1 MWKHSGNAVSW
12 TSQQNVKFKHHI
24 EIKFQGGSIVED
36 EVDNF
41 WSSQLVT
48 NYLKKVINSSSMY
61 YVLNKHII

>member
-1 MWKHSGNAVSW
+1 MPW

-48 NYLKKVINSSSMY
+48 NYLKK
-61 YVLNKHII
+61 